1 MGMQVGVRQ
10 PGQSGNLRQSTS
22 GALEG
27 CSLDSPGALVAGDAK
42 NGVVIGRKYGNN
54 YCSIAEAMEIG
65 LVGASPDSPGGQKI
79 KNMLE
84 MAGDRAE
91 AENALV

>member
-1 MGMQVGVRQ
+1 MQ
-10 PGQSGNLRQSTS
+10 PGQSRSIGSWGRQKWSS
-22 GALEG
+22 NW
-27 CSLDSPGALVAGDAK
+27 S
-42 NGVVIGRKYGNN
+42 KYGNN

-65 LVGASPDSPGGQKI
+65 LVGASPDSPGGQEI

>member
-1 MGMQVGVRQ
+1 
-10 PGQSGNLRQSTS
+10 
-22 GALEG
+22 
-27 CSLDSPGALVAGDAK
+27 
-42 NGVVIGRKYGNN
+42 
-54 YCSIAEAMEIG
+54 MEIG
-65 LVGASPDSPGGQKI
+65 LVGASPDSPGGQEI

>member
-1 MGMQVGVRQ
+1 M
-10 PGQSGNLRQSTS
+10 P
-22 GALEG
+22 
-27 CSLDSPGALVAGDAK
+27 